1 MSQKSSDFIV
11 KLLYHHLLLPR
22 SLRVSKCMLVG
33 YIVLLWVLQ
42 SLQIYFPPLPW
53 FISGVQSWSWHPPL
67 SCGSAMLTCLQ
78 SVQLLLWK
86 ASSLS
91 NGLQVTDQVWQ
102 VIL

>member
-53 FISGVQSWSWHPPL
+53 FSSGVQSWSWHPL
-67 SCGSAMLTCLQ
+67 SCGNAMFDMSA
-78 SVQLLLWK
+78 VRA
-86 ASSLS
+86 ASSVE
-91 NGLQVTDQVWQ
+91 G
-102 VIL
+102 IIPI